1 MEKELEACLSTPDR
15 VGSIFIRY
23 VSARAFFG
31 TSLCSFVLKF
41 CVSVFFLFFFFP
53 SFFCSSSLFLHPP
66 TLGGKG
72 GLGRGEGVKF
82 ICHNQFSCVTFAVV
96 YASPAGLHHRTH
108 NSIVLGHNN

>member
-41 CVSVFFLFFFFP
+41 CVCVLSIFFS
-53 SFFCSSSLFLHPP
+53 SFFVVPLSSCTLLPLVGRVVWGGEKGSSLFAIISSL
-66 TLGGKG
+66 
-72 GLGRGEGVKF
+72 E
-82 ICHNQFSCVTFAVV
+82 
-96 YASPAGLHHRTH
+96 
-108 NSIVLGHNN
+108 

>member
-41 CVSVFFLFFFFP
+41 CVSVFFLFFFS
-53 SFFCSSSLFLHPP
+53 SFFVVPLSSCTLLPPVGRVVWGGEKGSSLFAIISSL
-66 TLGGKG
+66 
-72 GLGRGEGVKF
+72 E
-82 ICHNQFSCVTFAVV
+82 
-96 YASPAGLHHRTH
+96 
-108 NSIVLGHNN
+108 